1 MRRFILIALSIL
13 FISSLFVSCNDGTEG
28 LFQMAANS
36 VKKEEYS
43 IKQIINKNGN
53 RYVVTTDNGIA
64 LYNVNSRTYSDFRG
78 TGVQATNAVWAS
90 ADGSSFV
97 YYDTTTDKYYDQDGN
112 HLTGEAYKDY
122 VPQPFYSPDGEHF
135 TYVFQKK
142 SDSSY
147 WYAYLLHPA
156 ASLDA
161 FKEIFISSSFK
172 KIDIDNIK
180 GVSIIGNG
188 VFSVAADKYYIYYAN
203 DGKEPLAVPSPALG
217 YLHIDLD
224 ENIYLLYDG
233 DLWSEKYNEAFS
245 SITTNINPVMFKGDE
260 DYSYFIIQGLS
271 VIYQIK
277 EESGKAPTVDTI
289 TVSGLQNVEIVSI
302 ISQSGR
308 ELKVLTSNSGLRTI
322 DLTNKTIN

>member
-64 LYNVNSRTYSDFRG
+64 LYDVSSRTYSSFRG

-97 YYDTTTDKYYDQDGN
+97 YYDTITDKYYDQN
-112 HLTGEAYKDY
+112 GESLSGKCNDY
-122 VPQPFYSPDGEHF
+122 IPKPFYSPDGEHF

-188 VFSVAADKYYIYYAN
+188 VFSVAAADKYYIYYAE
-203 DGKEPLAVPSPALG
+203 DSKEPLVVPSPALG
-217 YLHIDLD
+217 YLDD
-224 ENIYLLYDG
+224 IYLLYDG
-233 DLWSEKYNEAFS
+233 YLWSISKGKTPYTIA
-245 SITTNINPVMFKGDE
+245 THINPVMFKGA
-260 DYSYFIIQGLS
+260 DYSYFIIQGSSDL
-271 VIYQIK
+271 YQIN
-277 EESGKAPTVDTI
+277 EEDGNPTVSSI
-289 TVSGLQNVEIVSI
+289 AISGLQNVEIVSI
-302 ISQSGR
+302 ISKSGS
-308 ELKVLTSNSGLRTI
+308 ELRVLTSNSGLRTI
-322 DLTNKTIN
+322 DLNNKTIN

>member
-64 LYNVNSRTYSDFRG
+64 LYDVSSRTYSSFKG

-97 YYDTTTDKYYDQDGN
+97 YYDTITDKYYDQN
-112 HLTGEAYKDY
+112 GESLSGKCNDY
-122 VPQPFYSPDGEHF
+122 IPKPFYSPDGEHF

-188 VFSVAADKYYIYYAN
+188 VFSVAADKYYIYYS
-203 DGKEPLAVPSPALG
+203 DGTEPLEVSSPALG
-217 YLHIDLD
+217 YLDD
-224 ENIYLLYDG
+224 IYLLYDG
-233 DLWSEKYNEAFS
+233 YLWSISKGKTPYTIA
-245 SITTNINPVMFKGDE
+245 THINPVMFKGA
-260 DYSYFIIQGLS
+260 DYSYFIIQGSSDL
-271 VIYQIK
+271 YQIN
-277 EESGKAPTVDTI
+277 EEDGNPTVSSI
-289 TVSGLQNVEIVSI
+289 AISGLQNVEIVSI
-302 ISQSGR
+302 IGQDGR
-308 ELKVLTSNSGLRTI
+308 KLQVLTSNSGLRTI
-322 DLTNKTIN
+322 DLSNNTIN

>member
-64 LYNVNSRTYSDFRG
+64 LYDVSSRTYSSFMG
-78 TGVQATNAVWAS
+78 TGVQATNAIWAS

-97 YYDTTTDKYYDQDGN
+97 YYDTTTDKYYNQDGESLSGKCN
-112 HLTGEAYKDY
+112 DY
-122 VPQPFYSPDGEHF
+122 IPKPFYSPDGEHF

-188 VFSVAADKYYIYYAN
+188 VFSVAAADKYYIYYADDN
-203 DGKEPLAVPSPALG
+203 TSFEVLSPALA
-217 YLHIDLD
+217 YLKTDLD
-224 ENIYLLYDG
+224 EIYLLYDG
-233 DLWSEKYNEAFS
+233 NLWSKSNDKAFS
-245 SITTNINPVMFKGDE
+245 TIATHINPVMFKGE
-260 DYSYFIIQGLS
+260 KYSYFIIQGSPAL
-271 VIYQIK
+271 YQIK
-277 EESGKAPTVDTI
+277 EESGKVPTVDSI
-289 TVSGLQNVEIVSI
+289 AISGLQNVEIVSI
-302 ISQSGR
+302 ISQSGS
-308 ELKVLTSNSGLRTI
+308 ELRVLTSNSGLRTI
-322 DLTNKTIN
+322 DLNNKTIN

>member
-64 LYNVNSRTYSDFRG
+64 LYDVSSRTYSSFKG

-97 YYDTTTDKYYDQDGN
+97 YYDTITDKYYNQDGES
-112 HLTGEAYKDY
+112 LSGEFNKYIPK
-122 VPQPFYSPDGEHF
+122 PFYSPDGVHF
-135 TYVFQKK
+135 TYVFQSKI
-142 SDSSY
+142 DSSY

-188 VFSVAADKYYIYYAN
+188 VFSVAAADKYYIYYS
-203 DGKEPLAVPSPALG
+203 DGNKLEVPSPALA
-217 YLHIDLD
+217 YLKTNLD
-224 ENIYLLYDG
+224 EIYLLYDG
-233 DLWSEKYNEAFS
+233 NLWSKSNDKAFS
-245 SITTNINPVMFKGDE
+245 TIATHINPVMFKGE
-260 DYSYFIIQGLS
+260 KYSYFIIQGSPAL
-271 VIYQIK
+271 YQIK
-277 EESGKAPTVDTI
+277 EESGKVPTVDSI
-289 TVSGLQNVEIVSI
+289 AISGLQNVEIVSI
-302 ISQSGR
+302 ISQSGS

-322 DLTNKTIN
+322 DLSNNTIN

>member
-64 LYNVNSRTYSDFRG
+64 LYDVSSRTYSSFRG
-78 TGVQATNAVWAS
+78 TGVQATNAIWAS

-97 YYDTTTDKYYDQDGN
+97 YYDTTTDKYYNQDGESLSGKCN
-112 HLTGEAYKDY
+112 DY
-122 VPQPFYSPDGEHF
+122 IPKPFYSPDGEHF

-203 DGKEPLAVPSPALG
+203 DGKEPLVVPSPALG

-302 ISQSGR
+302 IGQDGR
-308 ELKVLTSNSGLRTI
+308 KLQVLTSNSGLRTI
-322 DLTNKTIN
+322 DLSNNTIN

>member
-1 MRRFILIALSIL
+1 MRRFILIALSIF

-64 LYNVNSRTYSDFRG
+64 LYDVSSRTYSSFRG
-78 TGVQATNAVWAS
+78 TGVQATNAIWAS

-97 YYDTTTDKYYDQDGN
+97 YYDTITDKYYDQN
-112 HLTGEAYKDY
+112 GELPSGAYDDY
-122 VPQPFYSPDGEHF
+122 IPKPFYSPDGEHF

-188 VFSVAADKYYIYYAN
+188 VFSVAAADKYYIYYAE
-203 DGKEPLAVPSPALG
+203 DSKEPLVVPSPALG
-217 YLHIDLD
+217 YLDD
-224 ENIYLLYDG
+224 IYLLYDG
-233 DLWSEKYNEAFS
+233 YLWSISKGKTPYTIA
-245 SITTNINPVMFKGDE
+245 THINPVMFKGA
-260 DYSYFIIQGLS
+260 DYSYFIIQGSSDL
-271 VIYQIK
+271 YQIN
-277 EESGKAPTVDTI
+277 EEDGNPTVSSI
-289 TVSGLQNVEIVSI
+289 AISGLQNVEIVSI
-302 ISQSGR
+302 ISKSGS
-308 ELKVLTSNSGLRTI
+308 ELRVLTSNSGLRTI
-322 DLTNKTIN
+322 DLNSKTIN

>member
-64 LYNVNSRTYSDFRG
+64 LYDVSSRTYSPFRG

-97 YYDTTTDKYYDQDGN
+97 YYDTITDKYYNQDGES
-112 HLTGEAYKDY
+112 LSGEFNKYIPK
-122 VPQPFYSPDGEHF
+122 PFYSPDGYHF
-135 TYVFQKK
+135 TYVFQRK

-147 WYAYLLHPA
+147 SYAYLTQPA
-156 ASLDA
+156 FEDIFNSLIPITI
-161 FKEIFISSSFK
+161 E
-172 KIDIDNIK
+172 NIK

-188 VFSVAADKYYIYYAN
+188 VFSVAADKYYIYYS
-203 DGKEPLAVPSPALG
+203 DGNKLEVPSPALA
-217 YLHIDLD
+217 YLKTNLD
-224 ENIYLLYDG
+224 EIYLLYDG
-233 DLWSEKYNEAFS
+233 NLWSKSNDKAFS
-245 SITTNINPVMFKGDE
+245 TIATHINPVMFKGE
-260 DYSYFIIQGLS
+260 KYSYFIIQGSPAL
-271 VIYQIK
+271 YQIK
-277 EESGKAPTVDTI
+277 EESGKVPTVDSI
-289 TVSGLQNVEIVSI
+289 AISGLQNVEIVSI
-302 ISQSGR
+302 ISQSGS

-322 DLTNKTIN
+322 DLNSKTIN

>member
-64 LYNVNSRTYSDFRG
+64 LYDVSSRTYSSFKG
-78 TGVQATNAVWAS
+78 TGVQATNAIWAS
-90 ADGSSFV
+90 ADGLSFV
-97 YYDTTTDKYYDQDGN
+97 YYDTITDKYYNQDGESLSGKCN
-112 HLTGEAYKDY
+112 DY
-122 VPQPFYSPDGEHF
+122 IPKPFYSPDGEHF

-142 SDSSY
+142 NDSSY

-188 VFSVAADKYYIYYAN
+188 VFSVAAADKYYIYYS
-203 DGKEPLAVPSPALG
+203 DGTEPLEVSSSALG
-217 YLHIDLD
+217 YLDD
-224 ENIYLLYDG
+224 IYLLYDG
-233 DLWSEKYNEAFS
+233 NLWSKSNNKSFS
-245 SITTNINPVMFKGDE
+245 TIATNINPVMFKGE
-260 DYSYFIIQGLS
+260 DYSYFIIQGSS
-271 VIYQIK
+271 VLYQIE
-277 EESGKAPTVDTI
+277 EESGNPTVDSI
-289 TVSGLQNVEIVSI
+289 AISGLQNVEIVSI
-302 ISQSGR
+302 IGQDGR
-308 ELKVLTSNSGLRTI
+308 KLQVLTSNSGLRTI
-322 DLTNKTIN
+322 DLNNKTIN

>member
-1 MRRFILIALSIL
+1 MRRYILIALSIL

-64 LYNVNSRTYSDFRG
+64 LYDVSSRTYSSFRG
-78 TGVQATNAVWAS
+78 TGVQATNAIWAS
-90 ADGSSFV
+90 ADGLSFV
-97 YYDTTTDKYYDQDGN
+97 YYDTITDKYYDQN
-112 HLTGEAYKDY
+112 GESLSGAFDDY
-122 VPQPFYSPDGEHF
+122 IPKPFYSPDGEHF

-188 VFSVAADKYYIYYAN
+188 VFSVAAADKYYIYLS
-203 DGKEPLAVPSPALG
+203 DGTKKEVSSSALA
-217 YLHIDLD
+217 YLKTNLD
-224 ENIYLLYDG
+224 EIYLLYDG
-233 DLWSEKYNEAFS
+233 SIWSISKGKTPYTIA
-245 SITTNINPVMFKGDE
+245 THINPVMFKGA
-260 DYSYFIIQGLS
+260 DYSYFIIQGSSDL
-271 VIYQIK
+271 YQIK

-302 ISQSGR
+302 IGQDGR
-308 ELKVLTSNSGLRTI
+308 KLQVLTSNSGLRTI
-322 DLTNKTIN
+322 DLSNNTIN

>member
-1 MRRFILIALSIL
+1 MRRYILIALSIL

-43 IKQIINKNGN
+43 IKQIVNRDGDH

-64 LYNVNSRTYSDFRG
+64 LYDVSSRTYSSFKG
-78 TGVQATNAVWAS
+78 TGVQATNAIWAS

-97 YYDTTTDKYYDQDGN
+97 YYDTITDKYYDQDGESLSGKCN
-112 HLTGEAYKDY
+112 DY
-122 VPQPFYSPDGEHF
+122 IPKPFYSPDGEHF

-161 FKEIFISSSFK
+161 FKEIFISSSFT

-188 VFSVAADKYYIYYAN
+188 VFSVAAADKYYIYYAE
-203 DGKEPLAVPSPALG
+203 DSKEPLVVPSPALG
-217 YLHIDLD
+217 YLDD
-224 ENIYLLYDG
+224 IYLLYDG
-233 DLWSEKYNEAFS
+233 YLWSISKGKTPYTIA
-245 SITTNINPVMFKGDE
+245 THINPVMFKGA
-260 DYSYFIIQGLS
+260 DYSYFIIQGSSDL
-271 VIYQIK
+271 YQIK

-302 ISQSGR
+302 IGQDGR
-308 ELKVLTSNSGLRTI
+308 KLQVLTSNSGLRTI
-322 DLTNKTIN
+322 DLSNNTIN

>member
-64 LYNVNSRTYSDFRG
+64 LYDVSSRTYSPFRG

-97 YYDTTTDKYYDQDGN
+97 YYDTITDKYYDQN
-112 HLTGEAYKDY
+112 GESLSGKCNDY
-122 VPQPFYSPDGEHF
+122 IPKPFYSPDGEHF

-188 VFSVAADKYYIYYAN
+188 VFSVAAADKYYIYYS
-203 DGKEPLAVPSPALG
+203 DGTEPLEVSSPALG
-217 YLHIDLD
+217 YLDD
-224 ENIYLLYDG
+224 IYLLYDG
-233 DLWSEKYNEAFS
+233 NLWSKSNDKAFS
-245 SITTNINPVMFKGDE
+245 TIATHINPVMFKGA
-260 DYSYFIIQGLS
+260 DYSYFIIQGSS
-271 VIYQIK
+271 VLYQIN
-277 EESGKAPTVDTI
+277 EESGNPTVSSI
-289 TVSGLQNVEIVSI
+289 AISGLQNVEIVSI
-302 ISQSGR
+302 ISKSGS
-308 ELKVLTSNSGLRTI
+308 ELRVLTSNSGLRTI
-322 DLTNKTIN
+322 DLNNKTIN

>member
-64 LYNVNSRTYSDFRG
+64 LYDVASRTYSSFKG

-97 YYDTTTDKYYDQDGN
+97 YYDTITDKYYNQDGESLSGKCN
-112 HLTGEAYKDY
+112 DY
-122 VPQPFYSPDGEHF
+122 IPKPFYSPDGEHF

-188 VFSVAADKYYIYYAN
+188 VFSVAAADKYYIYYS
-203 DGKEPLAVPSPALG
+203 DGTEPLEVSSPALG
-217 YLHIDLD
+217 YLDD
-224 ENIYLLYDG
+224 IYLLYDG
-233 DLWSEKYNEAFS
+233 NLWSKSNDKAFS
-245 SITTNINPVMFKGDE
+245 TIATHINPVMFKGE
-260 DYSYFIIQGLS
+260 KYSYFIIQGSPAL
-271 VIYQIK
+271 YQIK
-277 EESGKAPTVDTI
+277 EESGKVPTVDSI
-289 TVSGLQNVEIVSI
+289 AISGLQNVEIVSI
-302 ISQSGR
+302 ISQSQSGS

-322 DLTNKTIN
+322 DLNNKTIN